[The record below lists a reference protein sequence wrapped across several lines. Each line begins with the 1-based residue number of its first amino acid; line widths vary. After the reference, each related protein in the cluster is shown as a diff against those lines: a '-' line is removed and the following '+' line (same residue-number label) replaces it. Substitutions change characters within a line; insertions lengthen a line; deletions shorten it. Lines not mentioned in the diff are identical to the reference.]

1 MDIEFHYYIT
11 CIIALRAGFPV
22 EDALI
27 ISHASQYVDDNT
39 DIFEL
44 DQGKAEAYS
53 NYISQTSNITKPEK
67 ELMRIYPIFH
77 FMPGTKAEIECESTM
92 RRDGKFHV
100 LNTVP
105 DNSNAFSALKAAF
118 ESKNLYRI
126 GIASHMFADTFA
138 HQNFVGYYESFNSMK
153 GLLEKTIPDVG
164 HADAKH
170 EPDWPAHVWTDKR
183 LVSRNTEI
191 DNRERFLIAAGRL
204 FEEYR
209 NYLNQAPD
217 AKTVK
222 ADRESLVAEI
232 NKAIGDCDKDNRECK
247 NRIARYKKAIG
258 EGAKD
263 YDENIWFKSAAEK
276 NGILPAFLP
285 WTTYTWKA
293 DFQES
298 HWYKFQEAIKAHQW
312 FVQDNIL
319 GPITKDL
326 ELERL

>member
-11 CIIALRAGFPV
+11 CIIALRAGFPF
-22 EDALI
+22 EDAHT
-27 ISHASQYVDDNT
+27 ISHACQYVDDNT
-39 DIFEL
+39 DIRKI

-53 NYISQTSNITKPEK
+53 NYISQTSNITKPQK

-77 FMPGTKAEIECESTM
+77 FMPGTKAEIECDSAM
-92 RRDGKFHV
+92 RRDGKYHV

-105 DNSNAFSALKAAF
+105 DNSNALTALKAAF
-118 ESKNLYRI
+118 ETKNLYRI

-153 GLLEKTIPDVG
+153 GLLAKAIPDVG

-170 EPDWPAHVWTDKR
+170 EPDWPAHVWADNR
-183 LVSRNTEI
+183 LVSRNSKI
-191 DNRERFLIAAGRL
+191 YNKERFLNAAGRL

-209 NYLNQAPD
+209 NYLHLGADPTKV
-217 AKTVK
+217 KTNK
-222 ADRESLVAEI
+222 ESLVTEI
-232 NKAIGDCDKDNRECK
+232 KKAIGDYDKDNAECK
-247 NRIARYKKAIG
+247 NRIARYKTAIG
-258 EGAKD
+258 DGALD
-263 YDENIWFKSAAEK
+263 YDEDAWFESAAEK

-293 DFQES
+293 NYQES

-326 ELERL
+326 ELERV